1 MSGDNMLGD
10 QPDIRYSVEV
20 HHHEEWEAMS
30 LTERMKIMSK
40 AISNWELAY
49 LKENKDK
56 LSKQQIE
63 LLQGRKI
70 KSHEG
75 MIYGQMYRSWKEQ
88 KGFDWNK

>member
-30 LTERMKIMSK
+30 LDEKMKIMSK

-75 MIYGQMYRSWKEQ
+75 MIYGQMYRHWKEK
-88 KGFDWNK
+88 KGYNLNG

>member
-20 HHHEEWEAMS
+20 HHHEEWEAMP
-30 LTERMKIMSK
+30 LDEKMKIMSK

-56 LSKQQIE
+56 LSKQQME

-75 MIYGQMYRSWKEQ
+75 MVYGQMYRSWREQ
-88 KGFDWNK
+88 KGFD